1 MSFLQLIAVIFLLS
15 IAAMC
20 AREPTI
26 SSNKYSVKAI
36 APKNSD
42 NYIVQQGDSLYA
54 IGFRFGI
61 DYQQLAEWNEIEP
74 PYWLEVGQV
83 IQLSPPTKYV
93 RLNSVNVSQVDNYIK
108 SNVNNI
114 KKPDFEWQW
123 PIKGKLIK
131 PFALNDNKG
140 IDIAAKIGQPV
151 YAAAAGKVV
160 HTGENIAAYG
170 KLLIIQ
176 HDDMYLS
183 AYANNN
189 KFLVKLGDEI
199 KKGQAIAEVG
209 SIGDK
214 VCLHFEI
221 RKTGNPVNPIDYLPD
236 K

>member
-20 AREPTI
+20 AREPIKSTD
-26 SSNKYSVKAI
+26 KYAVKSI
-36 APKNSD
+36 YPKNSD
-42 NYIVQQGDSLYA
+42 NYIVQKGDSLYA

-74 PYWLEVGQV
+74 PYWLEEGQSLK
-83 IQLSPPTKYV
+83 LSPPIKCV
-93 RLNSVNVSQVDNYIK
+93 RLNPANVSPDDNQ
-108 SNVNNI
+108 SNKVVNNI
-114 KKPDFEWQW
+114 KKSDFEWQW

-131 PFALNDNKG
+131 AFAFDDNKG
-140 IDIAAKIGQPV
+140 IDIAAKIGQTV
-151 YAAAAGKVV
+151 YAAATGKVV
-160 HTGENIAAYG
+160 YSGDNMAGYG
-170 KLLIIQ
+170 NLLIIQ
-176 HDDMYLS
+176 HNNMYLS

-189 KFLVKLGDEI
+189 KLLVNLGDEV
-199 KKGQAIAEVG
+199 KKGQSIAEVG

-221 RKTGNPVNPIDYLPD
+221 RKTGAPVNPMDYLPD

>member
-20 AREPTI
+20 AREPTT
-26 SSNKYSVKAI
+26 SSNKYVVKTTN
-36 APKNSD
+36 PENSD
-42 NYIVQQGDSLYA
+42 NYIVQKGDSLYA

-61 DYQQLAEWNEIEP
+61 DYQQLAAWNEIEA
-74 PYWLEVGQV
+74 PYWVDEGQV
-83 IQLSPPTKYV
+83 IQLSPPSNYV
-93 RLNSVNVSQVDNYIK
+93 RLNPADVSRDDKRSK
-108 SNVNNI
+108 SIVNNI
-114 KKPDFEWQW
+114 KNSDFEWQW

-131 PFALNDNKG
+131 TFALDGNKG
-140 IDIAAKIGQPV
+140 IDIAAKVGQTV

-160 HTGENIAAYG
+160 HSGENIAGYG

-176 HDDMYLS
+176 HNDIYLS

-189 KFLVKLGDEI
+189 KLLVKLGDDI
-199 KKGQAIAEVG
+199 KKGQPIAEVG

>member
-20 AREPTI
+20 AREPIKSTD
-26 SSNKYSVKAI
+26 KYAVKSI
-36 APKNSD
+36 YPKNSD
-42 NYIVQQGDSLYA
+42 NYIVQKGDSLYA

-74 PYWLEVGQV
+74 PYWLEEGQSLK
-83 IQLSPPTKYV
+83 LSPLTNYV
-93 RLNSVNVSQVDNYIK
+93 RLNPAQVSINDKKIS
-108 SNVNNI
+108 SNVNNT
-114 KKPDFEWQW
+114 KESNLNWQW
-123 PIKGKLIK
+123 PLKGKLLK
-131 PFALNDNKG
+131 GFSVQDNKG
-140 IDIAAKIGQPV
+140 IDISAKIGQTV

-160 HTGENIAAYG
+160 HQGDNIAGYG
-170 KLLIIQ
+170 NLLIIK
-176 HDDMYLS
+176 HNDMYLS

-189 KFLVKLGDEI
+189 KLLVKLGEDV
-199 KKGQAIAEVG
+199 KKGQSIAEVG

>member
-20 AREPTI
+20 AREPTK
-26 SSNKYSVKAI
+26 STNKYSVTAV

-42 NYIVQQGDSLYA
+42 NYIVQKGDSLYA

-61 DYQQLAEWNEIEP
+61 DYQKLAEWNEIEP
-74 PYWLEVGQV
+74 PYWLEEGQSLK
-83 IQLSPPTKYV
+83 LSPLINYV
-93 RLNSVNVSQVDNYIK
+93 RLNPAEVSINDKKIS
-108 SNVNNI
+108 SNVNNT
-114 KKPDFEWQW
+114 KESNLNWQW
-123 PIKGKLIK
+123 PLKGKLLK
-131 PFALNDNKG
+131 GFSVQDNKG
-140 IDIAAKIGQPV
+140 IDISAKIGQTV

-160 HTGENIAAYG
+160 HQGDNIAGYG
-170 KLLIIQ
+170 NLLIIK
-176 HDDMYLS
+176 HNDMYLS

-189 KFLVKLGDEI
+189 KLLVKLGEDV
-199 KKGQAIAEVG
+199 KKGQSIAEVG

>member
-20 AREPTI
+20 AREPVKST
-26 SSNKYSVKAI
+26 NKYAVNSI
-36 APKNSD
+36 YPKNSD
-42 NYIVQQGDSLYA
+42 NYIVQKGDSLYA

-61 DYQQLAEWNEIEP
+61 DYLKLAEWNDIEP
-74 PYWLEVGQV
+74 PYWLDEGQ
-83 IQLSPPTKYV
+83 IIELSPPINYV
-93 RLNSVNVSQVDNYIK
+93 RLNPVGSDPDTKHDK
-108 SNVNNI
+108 SIVNNI
-114 KKPDFEWQW
+114 KKPEFEWQW

-131 PFALNDNKG
+131 VFSADNKG
-140 IDIAAKIGQPV
+140 IDIAAKVGQTV
-151 YAAAAGKVV
+151 YAAASGKVV
-160 HTGENIAAYG
+160 HGGDNIAGYG
-170 KLLIIQ
+170 NLLIIQ
-176 HDDMYLS
+176 HNDMYLS

-189 KFLVKLGDEI
+189 KLLVKLGDDI
-199 KKGQAIAEVG
+199 KKGQSIAEVG

>member
-20 AREPTI
+20 AREPTK
-26 SSNKYSVKAI
+26 STNKYSVTAV
-36 APKNSD
+36 APKDSD
-42 NYIVQQGDSLYA
+42 NYIVQKGDSLYA

-61 DYQQLAEWNEIEP
+61 DYQKLAEWNEIEA
-74 PYWLEVGQV
+74 PYWLDEGQV
-83 IQLSPPTKYV
+83 IKLFPPIKYV
-93 RLNSVNVSQVDNYIK
+93 SSDAKHSKLIVNDIK
-108 SNVNNI
+108 NHEL
-114 KKPDFEWQW
+114 EWQW

-131 PFALNDNKG
+131 LFAVDDNKG
-140 IDIAAKIGQPV
+140 IDIAAKVGQTV

-160 HTGENIAAYG
+160 YSGDNMVGYG
-170 KLLIIQ
+170 NLLIIQ
-176 HDDMYLS
+176 HNNMYLS

-189 KFLVKLGDEI
+189 KLLVNLGDEV
-199 KKGQAIAEVG
+199 KKGQSIAEVG

-221 RKTGNPVNPIDYLPD
+221 RKTANPVNPVDYLPI

>member
-20 AREPTI
+20 AREPTT

-61 DYQQLAEWNEIEP
+61 DYQKLAEWNEIEP

-83 IQLSPPTKYV
+83 IQLSPPIKYV
-93 RLNSVNVSQVDNYIK
+93 RFNSVNPNKVDNYIE

-123 PIKGKLIK
+123 PVKGKVIK

-140 IDIAAKIGQPV
+140 IDIVAKIGQPV

-160 HTGENIAAYG
+160 HSGENIAAYG

-176 HDDMYLS
+176 HNDMYLS

-189 KFLVKLGDEI
+189 KLLVKLGDDI
-199 KKGQAIAEVG
+199 KKGQPIAEVG